1 MTGGQFPS
9 HPAASANPA
18 PKRLVVGLSGAS
30 GVAYGVRLLEVL
42 RETGRAETHVIVS
55 RGAAATLAYEMDRT
69 VESVHALADYVHDE
83 ADLASVLASGTYPTD
98 AMVIA
103 PCSIRT
109 LSAVATSDDA
119 TLLAR
124 AADVHLKERRRLVL
138 VVRETPLHLG
148 HLRLMTAVTEIGAV
162 VLPPVP
168 GMYARPKTVADVI
181 DHTVTK
187 ILDIVGFA
195 DVDLG
200 TRWTGPPA

>member
-1 MTGGQFPS
+1 MTGGPFQS
-9 HPAASANPA
+9 PAAPTT
-18 PKRLVVGLSGAS
+18 PDPMRLVVGLSGAS

-42 RETGRAETHVIVS
+42 RDTGRAETHLIVS

-109 LSAVATSDDA
+109 LSAVATSDNA

-124 AADVHLKERRRLVL
+124 AADVHLKERRRLIL

-200 TRWTGPPA
+200 SRWTGPPG